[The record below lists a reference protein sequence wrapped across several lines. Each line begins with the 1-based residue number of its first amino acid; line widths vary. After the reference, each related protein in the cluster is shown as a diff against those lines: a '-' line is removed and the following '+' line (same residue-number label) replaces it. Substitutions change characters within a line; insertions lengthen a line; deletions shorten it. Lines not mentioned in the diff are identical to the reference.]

1 MSNPIRPAIPCYTC
15 PVRDRAL
22 CAAFSDEAIAELFA
36 RAERLHVD
44 PGRYLYEEGDPS
56 PYVYKIVEGLLMLE
70 RLASNGRRQIM
81 AFVYPGDLIGLTPDE
96 QYNVSAKCL
105 KHTELCRFR
114 VEALEELFHLY
125 PDLERDL
132 RRIGNRILN
141 YALDQVFVL
150 GHKTAVER
158 MAFFLLHLAN
168 RQKVER
174 KSGAVIDL
182 PMTRTDIAD
191 FLGITVETASRAISR
206 LKADG
211 LIHMPGPNRVVI
223 PDFEKLSRAAENY
236 RD

>member
-1 MSNPIRPAIPCYTC
+1 
-15 PVRDRAL
+15 
-22 CAAFSDEAIAELFA
+22 
-36 RAERLHVD
+36 
-44 PGRYLYEEGDPS
+44 
-56 PYVYKIVEGLLMLE
+56 
-70 RLASNGRRQIM
+70 
-81 AFVYPGDLIGLTPDE
+81 
-96 QYNVSAKCL
+96 
-105 KHTELCRFR
+105 
-114 VEALEELFHLY
+114 
-125 PDLERDL
+125 
-132 RRIGNRILN
+132 
-141 YALDQVFVL
+141 
-150 GHKTAVER
+150 

>member
-96 QYNVSAKCL
+96 QYNVVPNASSIPSFADSGSRRL
-105 KHTELCRFR
+105 KNCFICT
-114 VEALEELFHLY
+114 
-125 PDLERDL
+125 P
-132 RRIGNRILN
+132 ILN
-141 YALDQVFVL
+141 A
-150 GHKTAVER
+150 TCA
-158 MAFFLLHLAN
+158 
-168 RQKVER
+168 
-174 KSGAVIDL
+174 
-182 PMTRTDIAD
+182 
-191 FLGITVETASRAISR
+191 ASAIGS
-206 LKADG
+206 
-211 LIHMPGPNRVVI
+211 
-223 PDFEKLSRAAENY
+223 
-236 RD
+236 